1 MSIRMIADEMR
12 LLSRAAQISG
22 VDAKMTES
30 CASSLLGIPLD
41 ETSVYSGHSTLN
53 SNGSPLELC
62 ITSGASGL
70 SARVLADPAFF
81 VSGAL
86 EQYRIG
92 QKMLIQALDASGC
105 TAMHRIC
112 GDTLE
117 FLVGNDPDRIMEFQN
132 GILWLGSG
140 VLDKGIALYIDADP
154 AGKDDSWVR
163 TGNWLISILKNP
175 EYAISTLDTLSKNVK
190 LASIGIEGS
199 VPANARA
206 KIHWRLRRSIPI
218 KHLGIDLLMDN
229 GLLSFLVNAVGERSI
244 HRNGIVMSAGF
255 SITTGVIADVKI
267 DICGHC
273 LNMATNEWVNLIHW
287 CANNFDIREIPIQE
301 VLQDTDMR
309 VAYIGLGLNSS
320 GSYRLNLYLRVER

>member
-1 MSIRMIADEMR
+1 MIADEVR
-12 LLSRAAQISG
+12 LLSKAAQISG
-22 VDAKMTES
+22 VDATMTES

-41 ETSVYSGHSTLN
+41 KTSVYPGYSTLN

-81 VSGAL
+81 VSGSL

-92 QKMLIQALDASGC
+92 QKMMIQVLDASGC
-105 TAMHRIC
+105 MAMQRLC
-112 GDTLE
+112 GDTLDI
-117 FLVGNDPDRIMEFQN
+117 LVGDDPDRIMEFKN
-132 GILWLGSG
+132 GILWLGSA
-140 VLDKGIALYIDADP
+140 VMDRGIALYINADP
-154 AGKDDSWVR
+154 TGKDDSWVR
-163 TGNWLISILKNP
+163 TNNWLISILNNP
-175 EYAISTLDTLSKNVK
+175 EYAISTLETLSKNVR

-206 KIHWRLRRSIPI
+206 KIHWRFRQSIPM

-229 GLLSFLVNAVGERSI
+229 GLLSFLVNAAGERSI

-255 SITTGVIADVKI
+255 SITTGLIEDVKI

-273 LNMATNEWVNLIHW
+273 LNMATDEWVNLIHW
-287 CANNFDIREIPIQE
+287 CVNKFGISDIPIQE
-301 VLQDTDMR
+301 VLQNTDMR

-320 GSYRLNLYLRVER
+320 GAYRLNLYLRVER